1 METCFMAGSH
11 STKIPLVTLT
21 MAASSQGP
29 QATGTSGPRDQPLGL
44 SELLEGYIIE
54 HSGLYVMYSYIYLA
68 SGQV

>member
-21 MAASSQGP
+21 MAASSRAP
-29 QATGTSGPRDQPLGL
+29 KPRAPRDQPLGL
-44 SELLEGYIIE
+44 GELLEGYIIE

-68 SGQV
+68 SGQA